1 MVRAAAQPGWLRLL
15 SSHMAPA
22 RAEPPD
28 VVEPSA
34 EKGQTLAE
42 RLCSGCHVVETAS
55 KTVPAGIPPLWAIAN
70 LPGQSA
76 TRIMNVLIQPHAPMP
91 DMQLSRQEILD
102 ITAYLDT
109 AEVRRPSLLP
119 PKQGNQ
125 AEISRAVLMP
135 TSGSEVPRNLEDGS
149 GGESGIRTHETVA
162 RLHAFQACAFQPLGH
177 LSVVGP

>member
-1 MVRAAAQPGWLRLL
+1 MSVEWNFRGSGCCAAGVLALVLILHG
-15 SSHMAPA
+15 PA

-55 KTVPAGIPPLWAIAN
+55 KTVPAGIPPLRAIAN
-70 LPGQSA
+70 LPGQTA
-76 TRIMNVLIQPHAPMP
+76 TRILNVLIQPHAPMP

-109 AEVRRPSLLP
+109 LRTDKSAPSLLP
-119 PKQGNQ
+119 PKK
-125 AEISRAVLMP
+125 
-135 TSGSEVPRNLEDGS
+135 
-149 GGESGIRTHETVA
+149 GGKPDYPEPS
-162 RLHAFQACAFQPLGH
+162 
-177 LSVVGP
+177 